1 MFPARYTV
9 SARFYDVLSLERLI
23 YRAGRV
29 AAIEALGL
37 RPGMR
42 VLDLGCGT
50 GLSHPLLIEAVGPT
64 GAVIGV
70 DSSRQMLQ
78 QARRR
83 ARRHDWLNVELIQAD
98 ITELGE
104 VDRVDAVDAVI
115 AIYALSVVPGW
126 ERAWAW
132 ALAHTRPGGR
142 MAVVDMQLPV
152 GAARVAA
159 PLARLACAAGG
170 ADIHAH
176 PWTALE
182 RDCTDVTAA
191 SCRGGHIQIRVGTRP

>member
-9 SARFYDVLSLERLI
+9 SARFYDVLSLERLV

-37 RPGMR
+37 QRGMR

-50 GLSHPLLIEAVGPT
+50 GLSHPLLIEAVGTT

-70 DSSRQMLQ
+70 DSSPQMLQ

-83 ARRHDWLNVELIQAD
+83 ARRHDWLNVQLVQAD

-104 VDRVDAVDAVI
+104 VGTVDAVI
-115 AIYALSVVPGW
+115 AVYALSVVPGW
-126 ERAWAW
+126 ERAWAR
-132 ALAHTRPGGR
+132 ALAHTRRGGR
-142 MAVVDMQLPV
+142 MAVVDLQLPV
-152 GAARVAA
+152 GAARLAA

-170 ADIHAH
+170 SDINAH

-182 RDCTDVTAA
+182 YDCTDVTAA
-191 SCRGGHIQIRVGTRP
+191 SRRGGHIQIRVGTRP